1 VSAISHSRV
10 ESYLTCRRKDYYG
23 YQFPNEDFDPDTQ
36 HSRGIR
42 RIRTSDS
49 LALGSAIH
57 RCLAAFYQTLLNA
70 GDTHYRQLAAF
81 NLGVEAAWAEL
92 AVLYGEG
99 YENAGGRYSDIE
111 TILTMYFAHEPFILS
126 RKGCVV
132 LGVEMEFRL
141 EYDTDTDASLP
152 FVIDLIFRDE
162 QGRVAVCDHKSS
174 YNLFDEE
181 GTDLMPQI
189 PKYIAGVRALGY
201 PAAYGVYNVL
211 RTQKANGGK
220 MLKAEI
226 VVAIKEVM
234 VEPPKD
240 IDKLLVPALT
250 ELAIQLG
257 IEPVTPPSP
266 EQVLQIIEFNP
277 SPTRIT
283 RTFYEQVAVAEE
295 IAFRDTLPIE
305 ETERT
310 AFRTANKMVCGH
322 CQFSGICA
330 EELRGGNVKAALV
343 NEYEPKPRR
352 AAIVLSNGEEEDA
365 TE

>member
-23 YQFPNEDFDPDTQ
+23 YQFPNDRFDPETQ

-57 RCLAAFYQTLLNA
+57 RCLAAFYRVLLEA
-70 GDTHYRQLAAF
+70 GDTHKRQLAAIPEAI
-81 NLGVEAAWAEL
+81 EAAWIEL

-99 YENAGGRYSDIE
+99 YENAGGRYADIE
-111 TILTMYFAHEPFILS
+111 TILTMYFAHEPFVS
-126 RKGCVV
+126 GRKCVV

-141 EYDTDTDASLP
+141 EYDTETDASLP

-181 GTDLMPQI
+181 GIDLMPQI

-201 PAAYGVYNVL
+201 PAAYGVYNIL

-226 VVAIKEVM
+226 VEAIQNVM
-234 VEPPKD
+234 AEPPKD
-240 IDKLLVPALT
+240 IAKMLVPALT
-250 ELAIQLG
+250 ELAIELG

-266 EQVLQIIEFNP
+266 EQVLQVLEFNP

-305 ETERT
+305 DVERT

-330 EELRGGNVKAALV
+330 EELRGGNTKAALV

-352 AAIVLSNGEEEDA
+352 AAIVLSNGEEDDA
-365 TE
+365 PE